1 MSKKEKSGL
10 KLPAYGGQAL
20 IEGVLMRGRYALA
33 AAMRASGG
41 QIIVQTEPLGGLY
54 LSPLTRMPFL
64 RGLVILWDALGLGMR
79 YLIVSANLQ
88 TEDEKEKIEGP
99 AMFMTLVFSLTL
111 AVGLFF
117 LLPAALGKGTQMWL
131 HLSPLL
137 TNLLEGVI
145 RLLIVVGYI
154 WGIGRLPE
162 IQRVFSYH
170 GAEHKTIN
178 AFEAGAELTPESVS
192 RFPLEHPR
200 CGTSFILTLVVL
212 SVLVFSLL
220 GSLAWGWLLLS
231 RILLLPLLAMV
242 AYEYIRWAAN
252 HMDYP
257 VVHWLILPN
266 LWLQR
271 LTTRQPDLSM
281 LEVSLAA
288 FQAMLGL
295 EATLSGKEATI
306 RPLSEAP
313 AAAASAE
320 YQNQQR

>member
-1 MSKKEKSGL
+1 MTSKAQKSGL

-33 AAMRASGG
+33 AAMRAPDG
-41 QIIVQTEPLGGLY
+41 QIVVRTEPLGGVY
-54 LSPLTRMPFL
+54 LSRLTRIPFL

-79 YLIVSANLQ
+79 YLMISANLQ
-88 TEDEKEKIEGP
+88 AEEEREKIEGP
-99 AMFMTLVFSLTL
+99 AMLMTIVISLAL

-117 LLPAALGKGTQMWL
+117 LFPAALGKGAQIWL
-131 HLSPLL
+131 RLSPLM
-137 TNLLEGVI
+137 TNLLEGLI

-178 AFEAGAELTPESVS
+178 AFEAGAELTPESVR

-212 SVLVFSLL
+212 SILIFSLL
-220 GSLAWGWLLLS
+220 GSLPWGWLFLS

-242 AYEYIRWAAN
+242 AYEYIRWAAD
-252 HMDYP
+252 HLSHP
-257 VVHWLILPN
+257 IVRWLILPN

-288 FQAMLGL
+288 FQAMLEL
-295 EATLSGKEATI
+295 ESTLSDKAVATLQ
-306 RPLSEAP
+306 LSEAP

-320 YQNQQR
+320 YQNQ

>member
-1 MSKKEKSGL
+1 MTSKAQKSGL

-33 AAMRASGG
+33 AAMRAPDG
-41 QIIVQTEPLGGLY
+41 QIVVRTEPLGGVY
-54 LSPLTRMPFL
+54 LSRLTRIPFL

-79 YLIVSANLQ
+79 YLMISANLQ
-88 TEDEKEKIEGP
+88 AEEEKEKIEGP
-99 AMFMTLVFSLTL
+99 AMLMTIVISLAL

-117 LLPAALGKGTQMWL
+117 LFPAALGKGAQIWL
-131 HLSPLL
+131 RLSPLM
-137 TNLLEGVI
+137 TNLLEGLI

-178 AFEAGAELTPESVS
+178 AFEAGAELTPESVH

-212 SVLVFSLL
+212 SILIFSLL
-220 GSLAWGWLLLS
+220 GSLPWGWLFLS

-242 AYEYIRWAAN
+242 AYEYIRWAAD
-252 HMDYP
+252 HLSHP
-257 VVHWLILPN
+257 IVRWLILPN

-288 FQAMLGL
+288 FQAMLEL
-295 EATLSGKEATI
+295 ESTLSGKAVATLQ
-306 RPLSEAP
+306 LSEAP

-320 YQNQQR
+320 YQNQ